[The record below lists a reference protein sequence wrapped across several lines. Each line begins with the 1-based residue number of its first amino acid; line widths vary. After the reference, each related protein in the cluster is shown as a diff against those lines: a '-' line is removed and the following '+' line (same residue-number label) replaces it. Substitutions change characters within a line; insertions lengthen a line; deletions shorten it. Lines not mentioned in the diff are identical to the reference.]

1 MPSAAVHAHTLSHK
15 QRAGVVEGTRRHGA
29 AGMLS
34 THQGPRGLS
43 LLACLELP
51 LTLRLSYSSRVG
63 PGNLHPPKPED
74 DGEGTGVCTF
84 GTRTQSSQQTV
95 LSR

>member
-1 MPSAAVHAHTLSHK
+1 
-15 QRAGVVEGTRRHGA
+15 
-29 AGMLS
+29 MLS

-84 GTRTQSSQQTV
+84 GTRTQSSQKTDCSFSLRTPVATASLPGQG
-95 LSR
+95 